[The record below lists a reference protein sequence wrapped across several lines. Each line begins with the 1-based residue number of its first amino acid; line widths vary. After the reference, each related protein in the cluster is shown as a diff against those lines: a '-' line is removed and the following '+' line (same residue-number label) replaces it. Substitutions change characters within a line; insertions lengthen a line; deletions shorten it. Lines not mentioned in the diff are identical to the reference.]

1 MIGVRLKLFRDG
13 VIDDRCTG
21 GYFFIAGVFMFG
33 NIHNVDMRCRWWWLW
48 VGMGE
53 AIFVFELG

>member
-53 AIFVFELG
+53 PYS